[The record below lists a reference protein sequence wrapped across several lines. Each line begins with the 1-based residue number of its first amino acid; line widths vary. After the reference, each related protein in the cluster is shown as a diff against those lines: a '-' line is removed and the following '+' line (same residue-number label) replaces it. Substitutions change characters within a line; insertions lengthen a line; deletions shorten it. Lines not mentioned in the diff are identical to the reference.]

1 MYFAAAHRIM
11 GCMQTG
17 RDHIHLSSFEDEY
30 GGLAVRPQVERVS
43 IYLLVSISSQ
53 LLPERSYR
61 LQHFNQTFW
70 PSIFRH
76 VHSMY
81 FKNPASMDLSALAAT
96 SVLLPT
102 PIRHTYDVEMT
113 SRHAAKSLALVWTL
127 SGGYCCSMTF

>member
-1 MYFAAAHRIM
+1 MYFAAAHRIV
-11 GCMQTG
+11 GRVQAG

-30 GGLAVRPQVERVS
+30 DGLAVRPQVERVS

-53 LLPERSYR
+53 LWPERSYR

-81 FKNPASMDLSALAAT
+81 FKNLASMDLSPLAAT

-102 PIRHTYDVEMT
+102 SIRHPYDVEMT
-113 SRHAAKSLALVWTL
+113 SRPVAKNIALVWTF
-127 SGGYCCSMTF
+127 SGG